1 MAPRSRPVRAT
12 LTATPAE
19 SSTKQANLEK
29 PGDDSSSVTSG
40 GDIDEIMEEFSS
52 DDSPDPVQVGPFT
65 AAQLPAI
72 QDTVR
77 SSLDQSLQS
86 FPWSLGHD
94 QQPGTFNTLHRRP
107 GSASPVGLDRPL
119 EQNLQDF
126 PNSLAR
132 PQAPDIQLRIHD
144 SIPGSSPVTMVCKR
158 KPVIDSFH
166 KWLDAFT
173 AYALVI
179 VGSHPRRSLELFKY
193 QQIISRAAS
202 KFQGTAFL
210 AYDEHFRRQAAN
222 DLRISWDQVDIE
234 LWTVT
239 FSGLAKPHCLVCSSS
254 HDSQSSCPNA
264 DPFRQS
270 FKNGPVCFRFNRSSG
285 CNSHP
290 CPFPHV
296 CRRCRSA
303 DNSIVA
309 CPNSFFKANRR
320 SNGSSNTSNDSN
332 DSKR

>member
-1 MAPRSRPVRAT
+1 M
-12 LTATPAE
+12 
-19 SSTKQANLEK
+19 
-29 PGDDSSSVTSG
+29 
-40 GDIDEIMEEFSS
+40 
-52 DDSPDPVQVGPFT
+52 
-65 AAQLPAI
+65 
-72 QDTVR
+72 
-77 SSLDQSLQS
+77 
-86 FPWSLGHD
+86 
-94 QQPGTFNTLHRRP
+94 
-107 GSASPVGLDRPL
+107 GLNRPL
-119 EQNLQDF
+119 EQNLQDKILRGEYIDF
-126 PNSLAR
+126 SLLLPDSLAR
-132 PQAPDIQLRIHD
+132 PQAPDIQLRVDD
-144 SIPGSSPVTMVCKR
+144 SIPGSSPVTMVRKR

-239 FSGLAKPHCLVCSSS
+239 FSGLAKPHCLVCSGS
-254 HDSQSSCPNA
+254 HDSQSSCTNA

-270 FKNGPVCFRFNRSSG
+270 SKNSLFCFRFNRSSG
-285 CNSHP
+285 CNSRP

-296 CRRCRSA
+296 CCHCRST
-303 DNSIVA
+303 DNFIVA
-309 CPNSFFKANRR
+309 CPSSFSKANRR
-320 SNGSSNTSNDSN
+320 SNGSSNMSNH
-332 DSKR
+332 SKR